1 MIREYLYRC
10 QIRTATVI
18 DESTEV
24 AIFPR
29 IDRIAFVL
37 KKKKL
42 RHLQL
47 HIAEESN
54 FVN

>member
-37 KKKKL
+37 KKKKITTPSTSH
-42 RHLQL
+42 RQT
-47 HIAEESN
+47 IE
-54 FVN
+54 FR